1 MALVKFV
8 RCAKSQTSG
17 GLWGTLRYCCR
28 ENKTVYEGR
37 QLVTG
42 VNCVAETAFREFLN
56 TKRLYEKTEGRQ
68 FYQMIQS
75 FHPGENLTP
84 QTAHEIAL
92 KLAEEF
98 AGFEIVVAT
107 HTDREHIHSHFI
119 INSVSADT
127 GKKYHSNMESLQHL
141 RDVSDALCREYG
153 LSVIQPK
160 QKKASGM
167 SAREYRSADKGQS
180 WKLRLAIAIDDAM
193 AVAKSSGHFKRLMEA
208 EGYEVRWSDDRKYI
222 TYTTPEG
229 NRCRD
234 IKLHERKYRKECME
248 HEFRIRRQILGGAED
263 PGPEADTGSGES
275 DPLRESH
282 REQLDGAD
290 LAAEN
295 PDHSA
300 GTDFGIPENPD
311 HQRGTG
317 GLHEPAAG
325 NSDPGHGA
333 VPVYADGADPAG
345 DRAVETELEG
355 NGETGWEH
363 ERELF
368 AEALRSTNADG
379 FVYEDAVQNYYDSQP
394 DLAAVGVGA
403 VYLVSGASGSVDED
417 QKIEDSTTRH
427 YPPERRNR
435 RGHGMGGMGRGR

>member
-8 RCAKSQTSG
+8 RCSKSQTSG

-28 ENKTVYEGR
+28 ENKTAYEGR

-56 TKRLYEKTEGRQ
+56 TKRLYGKTEGRQ
-68 FYQMIQS
+68 FYQLIQS
-75 FHPGENLTP
+75 FHPEEDLTP

-98 AGFEIVVAT
+98 AGFEVVVAT
-107 HTDREHIHSHFI
+107 HTDRDHIHSHFI
-119 INSVSADT
+119 VNPVSAES

-160 QKKASGM
+160 QKKSSGM

-193 AVAKSSGHFKRLMEA
+193 AIATSPTHFKRLMEA

-248 HEFRIRRQILGGAED
+248 YEFRIRSQILGGAEG
-263 PGPEADTGSGES
+263 PGQEANPGSGES
-275 DPLRESH
+275 NSLRESH
-282 REQLDGAD
+282 REQLDGTD

-295 PDHSA
+295 ANHSA
-300 GTDFGIPENPD
+300 GTDLGVAESPD
-311 HQRGTG
+311 HERRTA
-317 GLHEPAAG
+317 GLYEPAAG
-325 NSDPGHGA
+325 NSEPGHGA
-333 VPVYADGADPAG
+333 VPEYTDGINPAG
-345 DRAVETELEG
+345 GRAMETDLEG

-363 ERELF
+363 EREIF
-368 AEALRSTNADG
+368 AETLRSAGADG
-379 FVYEDAVQNYYDSQP
+379 WTYETASENFYDPQL
-394 DLAAVGVGA
+394 DYAALGA
-403 VYLVSGASGSVDED
+403 GAAYLVAGISGIVDED
-417 QKIEDSTTRH
+417 HKIEDSTTRH
-427 YPPERRNR
+427 FPTEHKNR
-435 RGHGMGGMGRGR
+435 RGQGMGGM

>member
-56 TKRLYEKTEGRQ
+56 TKRLHEKSEGRQ
-68 FYQMIQS
+68 FYQLIQS
-75 FHPGENLTP
+75 FHPEEQLTP

-98 AGFEIVVAT
+98 AGFEVVVAT

-119 INSVSADT
+119 INSVSVDT

-141 RDVSDALCREYG
+141 REVSDALCREYG
-153 LSVIQPK
+153 LSAIQPK
-160 QKKASGM
+160 QKRSSGM

-193 AVAKSSGHFKRLMEA
+193 AVAKSPGHFRRLMEV

-248 HEFRIRRQILGGAED
+248 HEFGIRSQILGGAEG
-263 PGPEADTGSGES
+263 PGSETNPGSRKNNS
-275 DPLRESH
+275 LRESH
-282 REQLDGAD
+282 REQLDSAN
-290 LAAEN
+290 LVAEDTN
-295 PDHSA
+295 HSL
-300 GTDFGIPENPD
+300 GTDLGVPENPD
-311 HQRGTG
+311 HTGRDG

-325 NSDPGHGA
+325 NSEPGYGA
-333 VPVYADGADPAG
+333 VPVHTDGTDPAG
-345 DRAVETELEG
+345 DRAVETDLEG

-368 AEALRSTNADG
+368 TETLRGPGGDG
-379 FVYEDAVQNYYDSQP
+379 FASENAVQNFYDSQP
-394 DLAAVGVGA
+394 DFAAVGVGA
-403 VYLVSGASGSVDED
+403 AYLGAGLALSIDED
-417 QKIEDSTTRH
+417 QERKDCTTRH

-435 RGHGMGGMGRGR
+435 KGHGMGGIGHGR

>member
-28 ENKTVYEGR
+28 ENKTAYEGR

-68 FYQMIQS
+68 FYQLIQS
-75 FHPGENLTP
+75 FHPEENLTP

-92 KLAEEF
+92 QLAEEF
-98 AGFEIVVAT
+98 SGFEIVVAT

-160 QKKASGM
+160 QKKSSGM
-167 SAREYRSADKGQS
+167 SAREYRAADKGQS

-193 AVAKSSGHFKRLMEA
+193 AVAKSPGHFRRLMEA

-234 IKLHERKYRKECME
+234 IKLHECKYRKEYME
-248 HEFRIRRQILGGAED
+248 HEFRIRKQILGGSEST
-263 PGPEADTGSGES
+263 GPEANPGRGENN
-275 DPLRESH
+275 PLRESH
-282 REQLDGAD
+282 RE
-290 LAAEN
+290 
-295 PDHSA
+295 
-300 GTDFGIPENPD
+300 
-311 HQRGTG
+311 
-317 GLHEPAAG
+317 
-325 NSDPGHGA
+325 
-333 VPVYADGADPAG
+333 
-345 DRAVETELEG
+345 
-355 NGETGWEH
+355 
-363 ERELF
+363 
-368 AEALRSTNADG
+368 
-379 FVYEDAVQNYYDSQP
+379 
-394 DLAAVGVGA
+394 
-403 VYLVSGASGSVDED
+403 
-417 QKIEDSTTRH
+417 
-427 YPPERRNR
+427 
-435 RGHGMGGMGRGR
+435 